1 MTPVV
6 PTGAISPAGLPPA
19 AGGVDVA
26 GALTSVV
33 PGIRKLKKIA
43 VQAQIPKNGGKVQLD
58 LPKSSYMSRATIK
71 VTGDLRIEQGAES
84 IAITKTDPRRFL
96 SRLEFAMSGSTNPLV
111 LSGVQADI
119 MQNLDVPAISANQQN
134 YNAETK
140 AKETITD
147 FPFAISFGQLFTVSP
162 QNLYGIPYL
171 GADATVPQLNL
182 TFADPN
188 GSLATAATNE
198 PTITFENGYVE
209 VELWRIDL
217 PGPIAPRQMVE
228 VIDGKEVV
236 REIPGQGLYHE
247 SSYLLH
253 TRQFDAEDLSAKG
266 TTKHFRLPIGPD
278 YLRLVL
284 LAEKG
289 GALDDETAPLLDRAE
304 LSVQRATTIESKKI
318 WQFDEEY
325 RKLYN
330 KARPSGVYVFSGID
344 ETGTDADLYISR
356 ELGDFELTA
365 YGSQAEVPADSRFV
379 VLTQDLVPLS
389 SPGQYL

>member
-1 MTPVV
+1 MSPVV
-6 PTGAISPAGLPPA
+6 PTGALAPGGMPAA

-43 VQAQIPKNGGKVQLD
+43 VQAAIPKNGGRVQLD
-58 LPKSSYMSRATIK
+58 LPKSSYMSRATIRI
-71 VTGDLRIEQGAES
+71 TGELQIEQLAEEV
-84 IAITKTDPRRFL
+84 AITKTDPRLFL
-96 SRLEFAMSGSTNPLV
+96 NRLEFAMSGSTNPLV

-119 MQNLDVPAISANQQN
+119 MENLDVPAISANQQT

-140 AKETITD
+140 AKETVTK
-147 FPFAISFGQLFTVSP
+147 FPFEMTFGQLFTVSP

-182 TFADPN
+182 TFANPE
-188 GSLATAATNE
+188 GSLAE
-198 PTITFENGYVE
+198 PAKVQPKITFENGFVE

-217 PGPIAPRQMVE
+217 PGPVAPRVVTEMA
-228 VIDGKEVV
+228 DGKEIR

-253 TRQFDAEDLSAKG
+253 TRQFDAEDLSAAG

-278 YLRLVL
+278 YLRIVL
-284 LAEKG
+284 LAEKE
-289 GALDDETAPLLDRAE
+289 GALDPETAPLLDRAE
-304 LSVQRATTIESKKI
+304 LSVQRATAIEVKEI
-318 WQFDEEY
+318 WQFEEEY

-330 KARPSGVYVFSGID
+330 KARPKGVYVFSGID

-365 YGSQAEVPADSRFV
+365 YGSANAPGADSRFQV
-379 VLTQDLVPLS
+379 VTQDLVPLS